1 MQEPWYHNTGST
13 RETGYGGEVYW
24 NTVLPC
30 CVCRVALCAPDI
42 PVSTGGKAKL
52 AKALTDWVVASDLRL
67 WMCEL
72 MTTVHERDSAVKVHV
87 RSSLEEESVMVE
99 IVQQTRDGQASPG
112 VVLRECSV
120 STHEEK
126 LTILHMKK
134 ILKTTRSG
142 GPVKWTPYVADL
154 DNAHRD
160 TMGKW
165 C

>member
-52 AKALTDWVVASDLRL
+52 EKALTDWVVASDLRL

-72 MTTVHERDSAVKVHV
+72 MTTVHERDSAVKDHV
-87 RSSLEEESVMVE
+87 RSSLEEERVMTE
-99 IVQQTRDGQASPG
+99 IVQQTRDGRQ
-112 VVLRECSV
+112 VLTYFCANVALVCSQTRDPQLSLGSV
-120 STHEEK
+120 EK
-126 LTILHMKK
+126 VT
-134 ILKTTRSG
+134 
-142 GPVKWTPYVADL
+142 
-154 DNAHRD
+154 
-160 TMGKW
+160 
-165 C
+165 